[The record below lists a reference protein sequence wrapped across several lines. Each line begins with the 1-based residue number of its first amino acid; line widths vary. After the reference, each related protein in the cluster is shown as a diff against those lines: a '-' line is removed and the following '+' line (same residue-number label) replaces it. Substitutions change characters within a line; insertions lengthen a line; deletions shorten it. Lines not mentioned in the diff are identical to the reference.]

1 MSFFRSALGPE
12 PGTKRS
18 ALGHARGLGNT
29 GGATEHWYW
38 ERLTALALTPLTI
51 WFIVSLILGVAEDH
65 STLAEWMGTPGNMV
79 LLILLVFF
87 FFWHA
92 WIAVGVV
99 IEDYVH
105 HDATRIGGMIAVK
118 FACILFGTFSIVSI
132 VLVGLGG

>member
-1 MSFFRSALGPE
+1 MGPE
-12 PGTKRS
+12 PGTRRS

-51 WFIVSLILGVAEDH
+51 WFIVSLIIRSCRGSLDACRSG
-65 STLAEWMGTPGNMV
+65 WPTPGNMV
-79 LLILLVFF
+79 LLILLAFF

-105 HDATRIGGMIAVK
+105 HDATRIGAMIAVK